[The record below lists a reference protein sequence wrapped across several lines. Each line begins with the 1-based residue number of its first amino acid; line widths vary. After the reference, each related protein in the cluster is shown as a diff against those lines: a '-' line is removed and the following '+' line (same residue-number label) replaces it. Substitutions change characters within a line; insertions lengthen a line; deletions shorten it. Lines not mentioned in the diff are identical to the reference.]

1 MKKVFLSML
10 VLSAAMF
17 AGNEVKAQQLKVA
30 VFDIDLMTQAMPG
43 YAEVDSLV
51 QIYNTDSLGAEYNIY
66 QSEYQRLDSTYK
78 ADSTAKK
85 PDAVLKYTAGKRQ
98 EMAMNLVYWQ
108 QIAQNKSDQYRGSLA
123 APLYQRVVT
132 AYKKVVAAKKYN
144 LILKPDSYE
153 VGFPI
158 ENMFPLVAKEMNVTL
173 PQGLTIDPNQAL
185 QEMGTN
191 PAGASAPSARRRP
204 RATPRAAVP
213 ERPSRRRV
221 PRGRRTGCGAPR
233 SPSRRSHPCRAR

>member
-17 AGNEVKAQQLKVA
+17 AGNDVKAQQLKVA

-108 QIAQNKSDQYRGSLA
+108 QIAQQKSNAKRGQLA
-123 APLYQRVVT
+123 QPLYAQVVN
-132 AYKKVVAAKKYN
+132 AYKKVMEAKKYT
-144 LILKPDSYE
+144 IVLKPQTYE
-153 VGFPI
+153 MGFPI
-158 ENMFPLVAKEMNVTL
+158 DNMFISVAKELKLTSL
-173 PQGLTIDPNQAL
+173 PQELLYLGDDPDAQKTTAPVK
-185 QEMGTN
+185 QPATGVKPKTN
-191 PAGASAPSARRRP
+191 
-204 RATPRAAVP
+204 
-213 ERPSRRRV
+213 
-221 PRGRRTGCGAPR
+221 
-233 SPSRRSHPCRAR
+233 